1 MSDQSRSDQS
11 SEKELGAIWRGQPE
25 ETLPVNLKQFVSRR
39 TREFSSS
46 TRAEIAISIGAAL
59 FFVAVVALRFAAAR
73 DSFQQPGVVALAAVV
88 AWALISLCWFRCR
101 IWRESPAH
109 QALAVTCREFYR
121 NELEKRRDH
130 LRSVWLWYGPLLL
143 ACVVSVA
150 LFLGKTFPGFER
162 LRTAIPLIVL
172 LALWTGFGFKRR
184 RQQANQIQRE
194 IDEIDLL
201 K

>member
-1 MSDQSRSDQS
+1 MSNQPEDP
-11 SEKELGAIWRGQPE
+11 GAIWRAQPE
-25 ETLPVNLKQFVSRR
+25 ETLPINLKQFVSRR
-39 TREFSSS
+39 TRELSSS
-46 TRAEIAISIGAAL
+46 TRAEIALSIGAAL
-59 FFVAVVALRFAAAR
+59 FFVAVVALRFATAHDR
-73 DSFQQPGVVALAAVV
+73 FQQPGLVALATVV
-88 AWALISLCWFRCR
+88 AWALISLYWFRRR
-101 IWRESPAH
+101 IWRESPTH

-143 ACVVSVA
+143 ACLVSVA
-150 LFLGKTFPGFER
+150 LFIGKAFPGLER
-162 LRTAIPLIVL
+162 LRTALPLIIL

-184 RQQANQIQRE
+184 RRQANQIQRE